1 MSFTG
6 RKKKSVVNDSR
17 FYNNFIL
24 KEMDST
30 TNINFE
36 QICQMFQNGNNFIN
50 NQNNLN
56 MNQAINLNNNMGMNQ
71 IYNQNN
77 NNMGMNYNQNINQMM
92 PNFYQ
97 MMNNQNNN
105 ANMNLFMM
113 NNPNNMNNVNNI
125 NMNQLLMNMM
135 NNQNNN
141 VMMNNMN
148 MNQLMN
154 LYMQMMNN
162 NMSNNSNN
170 NMNIDN
176 DNYLINIVFIISQ
189 DNGLERTINLL
200 AKPSQSFG
208 SVITKLIEKT
218 NDYNPHI
225 YFFNSKRLDES
236 KTVEEQGLINGA
248 TIFVV
253 NPEIIIGAQYK

>member
-1 MSFTG
+1 
-6 RKKKSVVNDSR
+6 
-17 FYNNFIL
+17 
-24 KEMDST
+24 MDST

-113 NNPNNMNNVNNI
+113 NNPNNRNNVNNI
-125 NMNQLLMNMM
+125 
-135 NNQNNN
+135 
-141 VMMNNMN
+141 N